1 MTKQSIIA
9 YAVLILLGIVLV
21 QHFLYQNEI
30 YKAQILVAETRAA
43 DFEKADGELKGEIRR
58 LESEQ
63 AGLVQKVADKEIAI
77 DGLEQDIVNIKVA
90 HEIEI
95 ASTFR
100 LDTDDETI
108 VKFKKVFPEFAAGA
122 STILQ
127 EVKYDNPDGTVT
139 LVPILYAKLPTAFLE
154 HFIRLDADVDSLT
167 GQVEKHE
174 GINELNKQIKTLKDE
189 NFALEV
195 SKREEYQNGYNF
207 AAKQFKATNDEYIA
221 LLKERRL
228 GGTLRMVGSLVAGIA
243 LGVNF

>member
-21 QHFLYQNEI
+21 QHFLYQNEV
-30 YKAQILVAETRAA
+30 YKAKIVAAETRAA
-43 DFEKADGELKGEIRR
+43 DFEKADGDLKDEIRK

-63 AGLVQKVADKEIAI
+63 AGLVEQVADKESAI
-77 DGLEQDIVNIKVA
+77 VDLEQDIVNIKVA

-108 VKFKKVFPEFAAGA
+108 LKFKEVFPEFAAGA
-122 STILQ
+122 STIMQ
-127 EVKYDNPDGTVT
+127 NVKHNNPDGTVT

-154 HFIRLDADVDSLT
+154 HFIRLDADVVSLT
-167 GQVEKHE
+167 DQVEKHE
-174 GINELNKQIKTLKDE
+174 GINELNKEIKTLKDE

-195 SKREEYQNGYNF
+195 AKREEYQRGYKF
-207 AAKQFKATNDEYIA
+207 AAEQFKATNDEYIA
-221 LLKERRL
+221 LLKERRS
-228 GGTLRMVGSLVAGIA
+228 GGTLRTVGSLIAGIA